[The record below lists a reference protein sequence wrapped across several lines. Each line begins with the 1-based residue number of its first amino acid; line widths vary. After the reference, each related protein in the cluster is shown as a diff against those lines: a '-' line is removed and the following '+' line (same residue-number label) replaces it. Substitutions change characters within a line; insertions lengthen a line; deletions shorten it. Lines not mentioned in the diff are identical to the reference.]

1 MHIQAR
7 ATPAASPPDL
17 ETFLAILSEPEP
29 PREPINIEG
38 VSGDDLETG
47 GSFTFSFDHN
57 RESHV
62 RAWLEEKGYTVQF
75 LEGNMGE
82 IENPDQVVGDDT
94 RIAVLV
100 LPDIGP
106 GALLRAVRRL
116 GQANLPN
123 RRVIRHIVVGRETQA
138 PNRTYVQ
145 IAFLQTK
152 G

>member
-82 IENPDQVVGDDT
+82 IENPYTRQFETNLDIARQNIDILAMLHQKTKGNLTQEEASFLDQVVPQ
-94 RIAVLV
+94 LQM
-100 LPDIGP
+100 LY
-106 GALLRAVRRL
+106 VRKA
-116 GQANLPN
+116 G
-123 RRVIRHIVVGRETQA
+123 
-138 PNRTYVQ
+138 
-145 IAFLQTK
+145 
-152 G
+152 